1 MQQRLRNPDMIWL
14 LFSPSGRLSRRTYGL
29 ALCLWFALQG
39 IVISQMFANEGEQT
53 ALGLWTLALVGTIL
67 GWILSSLMLTVKRM
81 HDLGLPGYWALL
93 LALPV
98 IGLVTMIALIF
109 MPSDGPNDYGLFPDA
124 PGRDW

>member
-53 ALGLWTLALVGTIL
+53 ALALWTLALVGIIL

-109 MPSDGPNDYGLFPDA
+109 MPSDGPNHYGLFPDA